1 MYFVFYVLNAR
12 VWKLNS
18 MKTSTQPN
26 HTISLLSTLL
36 EGQSKKMAF
45 THHQKFIIM
54 DCPKENGE
62 GKELLAF
69 IGGIDLTEGRWDN
82 QKHPLFRTLR
92 SLHRDDFY
100 GKCFHTSKEDGPR
113 QVSYF
118 MFVSNFFL
126 MKLLTTDVSCITI
139 T

>member
-1 MYFVFYVLNAR
+1 LPLSLFTNSCPYLRFANLSLIFYL
-12 VWKLNS
+12 
-18 MKTSTQPN
+18 Q
-26 HTISLLSTLL
+26 TLL

-113 QVSYF
+113 QVSYWLLF
-118 MFVSNFFL
+118 HACIQFSFL
-126 MKLLTTDVSCITI
+126 MKLLTTDVSCFAIT
-139 T
+139 